1 MGPGVRLRKA
11 SEMPTKLPEKT
22 AASSVRS
29 KSGFRNRRPREK
41 GVPMGSFSGKVA
53 LVTGAARGL
62 GRVTAQAFAEE
73 GARVVVTDIDEP
85 GGQETLRLVRAV
97 GGEGLF
103 YPSDVGVESDV
114 EAMVKNTVE
123 AYGRLDCAV
132 NNAGVVRFTPIV
144 DETTESFDFHVDTN
158 LRGVFYCMKHEI
170 RQMLKNGGG
179 AIVNQSSITGSL
191 TGNPGESI
199 YAATKG
205 GVDGLTKSVAL
216 EVAKYNISVNA
227 IAACGIDAPGDVFH
241 QWMKKENIS
250 PEQAGNLFPIGR
262 MGKAEELTAAV
273 LFLCSDQARFI
284 VGHLLVVDGG
294 WIAR

>member
-1 MGPGVRLRKA
+1 
-11 SEMPTKLPEKT
+11 
-22 AASSVRS
+22 
-29 KSGFRNRRPREK
+29 
-41 GVPMGSFSGKVA
+41 MGSFSGKVA

-62 GRVTAQAFAEE
+62 GRVTVLAFARE
-73 GARVVVTDIDEP
+73 GARVVVTDIDES
-85 GGQETLRLVRAV
+85 GGEETLELVRKA
-97 GGEGLF
+97 GGEGMFLR
-103 YPSDVGVESDV
+103 SDVGVEADV
-114 EAMVKNTVE
+114 EAMVAKTVE

-132 NNAGVVRFTPIV
+132 NNAGVVRFSPIV
-144 DETTESFDFHVDTN
+144 DETEASFDFHVDTN

-170 RQMLKNGGG
+170 RQMLRNGGG

-205 GVDGLTKSVAL
+205 GVDGLTKSAAL
-216 EVAKYNISVNA
+216 EVAKHNISVNA

-241 QWMKKENIS
+241 QWMEKENIT
-250 PEQAGNLFPIGR
+250 PEQAGSLFPIGR
-262 MGKAEELTAAV
+262 MGKADELTAAV
-273 LFLCSDQARFI
+273 LFLCSDHARFI

>member
-1 MGPGVRLRKA
+1 L
-11 SEMPTKLPEKT
+11 
-22 AASSVRS
+22 AA
-29 KSGFRNRRPREK
+29 FD
-41 GVPMGSFSGKVA
+41 GKVA

-62 GRVTAQAFAEE
+62 GRVSALAFARE
-73 GARVVVTDIDEP
+73 GARVVLTDIDVP
-85 GGQETLRLVRAV
+85 GGEETLRLLTEA

-103 YPSDVGVESDV
+103 LRSDVRVERDA
-114 EAMVKNTVE
+114 EEMVARTVD

-132 NNAGVVRFTPIV
+132 NNAAVVRFAPIV
-144 DETTESFDFHVDTN
+144 EETTESFDLHVDTN

-170 RQMLKNGGG
+170 RQMLRNGGG

-191 TGNPGESI
+191 TGNANESL

-216 EVAKYNISVNA
+216 EVAKHNISVNA

-241 QWMKKENIS
+241 QWMERENIR
-250 PEQAGNLFPIGR
+250 PEEAGKLFPIGR
-262 MGKAEELTAAV
+262 MGKADELTAAV
-273 LFLCSDQARFI
+273 LFLCSENARFI

>member
-1 MGPGVRLRKA
+1 MGTFG
-11 SEMPTKLPEKT
+11 
-22 AASSVRS
+22 
-29 KSGFRNRRPREK
+29 
-41 GVPMGSFSGKVA
+41 GKVA

-62 GRVTAQAFAEE
+62 GRVTALAFAREN
-73 GARVVVTDIDEP
+73 ARVVVTDIDEA
-85 GGQETLRLVRAV
+85 GGQETLRLLRAG

-103 YPSDVGVESDV
+103 VRADVGIEADV
-114 EAMVKNTVE
+114 EAVIGKTVE

-132 NNAGVVRFTPIV
+132 NNAGVVRFSPII
-144 DETTESFDFHVDTN
+144 DETTEGFNFHVDTN

-170 RQMLKNGGG
+170 RQMRKNGGG

-191 TGNPGESI
+191 TGNPGEGA

-205 GVDGLTKSVAL
+205 GVDGLTKTVAL
-216 EVAKYNISVNA
+216 EVAKDNISVNA

-241 QWMKKENIS
+241 QWMDKENIT
-250 PEQAGNLFPIGR
+250 PEQANKLFPIGR

>member
-1 MGPGVRLRKA
+1 V
-11 SEMPTKLPEKT
+11 ST
-22 AASSVRS
+22 
-29 KSGFRNRRPREK
+29 
-41 GVPMGSFSGKVA
+41 FSGKVA

-62 GRVTAQAFAEE
+62 GRVTAQAFARE
-73 GARVVVTDIDEP
+73 GARVVVTDIDES
-85 GGQETLRLVRAV
+85 GGQETLRLLRAA

-103 YPSDVGVESDV
+103 LRSDVSVESDV
-114 EAMVKNTVE
+114 EAMVAKAVE

-144 DETTESFDFHVDTN
+144 EETTESFDFHVDTN

-179 AIVNQSSITGSL
+179 AIVNQSSVTGSL
-191 TGNPGESI
+191 TGNPGESV

-216 EVAKYNISVNA
+216 EVAKSNISVNA

-241 QWMKKENIS
+241 QWMETEGIT
-250 PEQAGNLFPIGR
+250 PEQAGGLFPIGR

-273 LFLCSDQARFI
+273 LFLCSDSARFI

>member
-1 MGPGVRLRKA
+1 
-11 SEMPTKLPEKT
+11 
-22 AASSVRS
+22 
-29 KSGFRNRRPREK
+29 
-41 GVPMGSFSGKVA
+41 MGSFSGKVA

-62 GRVTAQAFAEE
+62 GRVTALAFARE
-73 GARVVVTDIDEP
+73 GAKVVVTDIDEP
-85 GGQETLRLVRAV
+85 GGEGTLRLIQEA
-97 GGEGLF
+97 GGDGLF
-103 YPSDVGVESDV
+103 IRSDVGVESDV
-114 EAMVKNTVE
+114 EAMVSKTVE

-132 NNAGVVRFTPIV
+132 NNAGVVRFQPIV
-144 DETTESFDFHVDTN
+144 EETAESFDFHVDTN

-205 GVDGLTKSVAL
+205 GVDGLTKSAAL
-216 EVAKYNISVNA
+216 EVAKYNISINA

-241 QWMKKENIS
+241 QWMEKEKIS
-250 PEQAGNLFPIGR
+250 PEAAGNLFPIGR
-262 MGKAEELTAAV
+262 MGKAEELTGAV

>member
-1 MGPGVRLRKA
+1 MG
-11 SEMPTKLPEKT
+11 TF
-22 AASSVRS
+22 
-29 KSGFRNRRPREK
+29 KS
-41 GVPMGSFSGKVA
+41 KVA
-53 LVTGAARGL
+53 LVTGAGRGL
-62 GRVTAQAFAEE
+62 GRVTALAFARE
-73 GARVVVTDIDEP
+73 GARVVVADIDEP
-85 GGQETLRLVRAV
+85 SGQETLSLLRAA

-103 YPSDVGVESDV
+103 VPRDVRIELDV
-114 EAMVKNTVE
+114 AAMVAKTVE

-132 NNAGVVRFTPIV
+132 NNAGVVRFSPIV
-144 DETTESFDFHVDTN
+144 DETSEGFDFHVDTN
-158 LRGVFYCMKHEI
+158 LRGVFYCMKYEI
-170 RQMLKNGGG
+170 RQMQKNGGG

-191 TGNPGESI
+191 TGNPNEGA

-205 GVDGLTKSVAL
+205 GVDGLTKTVAL
-216 EVAKYNISVNA
+216 EVAKDNISVNA

-241 QWMKKENIS
+241 QWMERENIT
-250 PEQAGNLFPIGR
+250 PEQANKLFPIGR

>member
-1 MGPGVRLRKA
+1 M
-11 SEMPTKLPEKT
+11 
-22 AASSVRS
+22 
-29 KSGFRNRRPREK
+29 
-41 GVPMGSFSGKVA
+41 FSGKVA

-62 GRVTAQAFAEE
+62 GRVTARAFARE
-73 GARVVVTDIDEP
+73 GARVVLTDIDEP
-85 GGQETLRLVRAV
+85 GGQETLHLLRAA
-97 GGEGLF
+97 GGDGLF
-103 YPSDVGVESDV
+103 LRSDVRVESDV
-114 EAMVKNTVE
+114 EEMITRTVE

-132 NNAGVVRFTPIV
+132 NNAGVVRFAPIV
-144 DETTESFDFHVDTN
+144 EETTESFAFHIDTN

-170 RQMLKNGGG
+170 RQMLRNGGG
-179 AIVNQSSITGSL
+179 SIVNQSSITGSL

-216 EVAKYNISVNA
+216 EVAKNNISVNA

-241 QWMKKENIS
+241 QWMEKQNIT
-250 PEQAGNLFPIGR
+250 PEQAGSLFPIGR

-284 VGHLLVVDGG
+284 VGHLLVIDGG

>member
-1 MGPGVRLRKA
+1 MGR
-11 SEMPTKLPEKT
+11 
-22 AASSVRS
+22 
-29 KSGFRNRRPREK
+29 FD
-41 GVPMGSFSGKVA
+41 GKVA

-62 GRVTAQAFAEE
+62 GRVTARAFAQE
-73 GARVVVTDIDEP
+73 GARVVVADIDER
-85 GGQETLRLVRAV
+85 GGKETLAALRAR
-97 GGEGLF
+97 GGEGMFLRC
-103 YPSDVGVESDV
+103 DVGVEADV
-114 EAMVKNTVE
+114 EAMVTRTVE
-123 AYGRLDCAV
+123 AFGRLDCAV
-132 NNAGVVRFTPIV
+132 NNAGVVRFAPIV
-144 DETTESFDFHVDTN
+144 EETKESFDFHVDTN
-158 LRGVFYCMKHEI
+158 LRGVFYCRKHEV

-191 TGNPGESI
+191 TGVPGESI

-216 EVAKYNISVNA
+216 EVAQHNISVNA

-241 QWMKKENIS
+241 QWMEKENIT
-250 PEQAGNLFPIGR
+250 PEQAGRLFPTGR